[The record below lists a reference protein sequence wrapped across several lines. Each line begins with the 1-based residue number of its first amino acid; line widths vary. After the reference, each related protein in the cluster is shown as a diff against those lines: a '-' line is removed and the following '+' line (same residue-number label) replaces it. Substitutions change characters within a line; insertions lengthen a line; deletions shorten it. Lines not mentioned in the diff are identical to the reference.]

1 MKKKCYLYTRVS
13 TAAQTEG
20 YSLEAQQERLRQYA
34 EYKNLEIA
42 GEYCDAGKSGKSILG
57 RPAFMEMMDDI
68 ASGKDQ
74 ISYVL
79 VFKLSRFGRNAADVL
94 KSIQTLL
101 DYDVDLVCV
110 EDSIDSSTQG
120 GRLTLAILSAVA
132 EIERENIRVQFM
144 AGRMQKMMEGG
155 WAGGPVPFGYR
166 NKNGKL
172 TVEPG
177 EAEIVRLIY
186 AKYLEPD
193 MKLAAVVRWLNDHGH
208 RRISRGSP
216 CPYNRD
222 LAARVL
228 DNPFYCGK
236 IVYYRRTNR
245 SMDEQ
250 NQRKEITVRGKQEAI
265 IPEEMWERVQEKRKE
280 MAVHYEK
287 DEPDRISM
295 LSGLVKCPLCG
306 AGMVMQ
312 KNKRI
317 NKNRGGYYKPIYYY
331 ACRNYRKSEGRRCSF
346 KHTYNQSKLDGAV
359 LEILGQ
365 LTRTEEFRNA
375 FAAAIGDQSSEA
387 SFEGQLKDLRRRLHR
402 QEHLKYKLGQE
413 LDRLDVL
420 EDGYDEAYDAIQ
432 ERIDAAYD
440 RIERLETEIGQVR
453 RKLAAVREGLQSSCQ
468 ISRILNHIDRL
479 YRKMSCAERREL
491 CRQFIERIEVFP
503 EEQKDGRILKSAAF
517 RFPVFYGEDEA
528 AGEQE
533 LPDETVAF
541 VLDCRKLPVTVPEAK
556 ATYAEIKAYVLEKTG
571 LKVSS
576 LYIAQIKRKYGIEMG
591 ENYNKPED
599 PKARV
604 PKCPKEKELAI
615 LDALKNF
622 RMVPET
628 AEYEEAEV

>member
-1 MKKKCYLYTRVS
+1 MKKKCYIYTRVS

-68 ASGKDQ
+68 AGGKDQ

-144 AGRMQKMMEGG
+144 AGRTQKMMEGG

-186 AKYLEPD
+186 AKYLEPE
-193 MKLAAVVRWLNDHGH
+193 MKLATVVRWLNDHGY

-222 LAARVL
+222 FAARVL

-245 SMDEQ
+245 GRDEQ
-250 NQRKEITVRGKQEAI
+250 NQKKEITVRGKQEAI
-265 IPEEMWERVQEKRKE
+265 IPEEMWDRVQEKRKE

-306 AGMVMQ
+306 AGLVMQ
-312 KNKRI
+312 KNKHV

-387 SFEGQLKDLRRRLHR
+387 SFEGQLKDLRRRLHS

-420 EDGYDEAYDAIQ
+420 ADGYDEAYDAIQ

-440 RIERLETEIGQVR
+440 RIEQLETGIGQV
-453 RKLAAVREGLQSSCQ
+453 
-468 ISRILNHIDRL
+468 
-479 YRKMSCAERREL
+479 
-491 CRQFIERIEVFP
+491 
-503 EEQKDGRILKSAAF
+503 
-517 RFPVFYGEDEA
+517 
-528 AGEQE
+528 
-533 LPDETVAF
+533 
-541 VLDCRKLPVTVPEAK
+541 
-556 ATYAEIKAYVLEKTG
+556 
-571 LKVSS
+571 
-576 LYIAQIKRKYGIEMG
+576 
-591 ENYNKPED
+591 
-599 PKARV
+599 
-604 PKCPKEKELAI
+604 
-615 LDALKNF
+615 
-622 RMVPET
+622 
-628 AEYEEAEV
+628 